1 MQGERGSLRDLQRYH
16 RGGDGTR
23 RRITIGNKKD
33 QIIEED
39 EVDGNRISESNAEQ
53 DSISVQKIPKTNLGC
68 KSPKSAPRGRRSDHD
83 NLIKEEDALEKG
95 NKKSRDQ
102 IYVIF
107 SNNLK
112 ILNLKTKIFYIL
124 RRVHKSNIGRESRR

>member
-33 QIIEED
+33 QILEED
-39 EVDGNRISESNAEQ
+39 EVDGNRISASNAEQ

-95 NKKSRDQ
+95 NKKVDIKYILSFRTPNRSR
-102 IYVIF
+102 
-107 SNNLK
+107 NLK
-112 ILNLKTKIFYIL
+112 I
-124 RRVHKSNIGRESRR
+124 

>member
-33 QIIEED
+33 QIIEEY
-39 EVDGNRISESNAEQ
+39 EVDGNRISASNAEQ

-68 KSPKSAPRGRRSDHD
+68 KSPKSVPRGKRSDHD
-83 NLIKEEDALEKG
+83 NLIKEEAPPSTDDERVSHLEKEDLTPLPEIPKAIEE
-95 NKKSRDQ
+95 KKSVEYERAAT
-102 IYVIF
+102 
-107 SNNLK
+107 LMK
-112 ILNLKTKIFYIL
+112 M
-124 RRVHKSNIGRESRR
+124 

>member
-39 EVDGNRISESNAEQ
+39 EVDGNRISASNAEQ

-95 NKKSRDQ
+95 NKKSRYQ
-102 IYVIF
+102 IYIII
-107 SNNLK
+107 SNRNLK
-112 ILNLKTKIFYIL
+112 I
-124 RRVHKSNIGRESRR
+124 